1 MPVLPHGPS
10 VGRWLPWGLGLAVG
24 LCLGL
29 VSRTLTAYGSLCVA
43 SHLGGVGWG
52 VWGCP
57 SSTFSASPLPVALVP
72 DLPRACT

>member
-29 VSRTLTAYGSLCVA
+29 VSRTLTACGSRCVA

-52 VWGCP
+52 VCGV
-57 SSTFSASPLPVALVP
+57 SLIHFLSLTSARRPGP
-72 DLPRACT
+72 